1 MPAKMYQ
8 SIIFVS
14 GSNPELDRYCYL
26 RLISKSIG
34 ARYMLNIIFL
44 LIAGSGLMYI
54 SKYNLGLVSV
64 NMGFYT
70 IADVPLFFVIVA
82 SLLVGFILSYI
93 AQLIINISTYIEIKS
108 KSKEIKTGQEE
119 ILDLTKT
126 VHQLELANEKLKHS
140 GPETSDSNA
149 L

>member
-1 MPAKMYQ
+1 
-8 SIIFVS
+8 
-14 GSNPELDRYCYL
+14 
-26 RLISKSIG
+26 
-34 ARYMLNIIFL
+34 MLNIIFL